1 MTRIITCLSLFTAV
15 PAFAADT
22 VPATRPSVNV
32 TPESGGEAIISPDG
46 TVQTVSPARV
56 AAEIEAAAAVLRDE
70 TSNGSVIG
78 RASMNGD
85 VCGLQFDREATGRR
99 AVQLAELYANCVR
112 AEAVRIG
119 AEGLATA
126 DRIDAEGRA
135 SNTAI
140 ALYLD
145 RDLHSEGNESATG
158 QAAAISALSDDEGG
172 SPGLGG
178 FGYGVPYGASP
189 FQAVQ
194 TAGLGWQAI
203 QAGQLAPPPVV
214 QPAATTSNT
223 APTKKTE
230 AKVEKVDPEVAAAKA
245 AIERAKAAAGKE

>member
-1 MTRIITCLSLFTAV
+1 MTRIITYLSLLAATV
-15 PAFAADT
+15 PAFAADAATAAKNQT
-22 VPATRPSVNV
+22 VSV
-32 TPESGGEAIISPDG
+32 TPEPGGEATVLPDG
-46 TVQTVSPARV
+46 TVQTVSPERV
-56 AAEIEAAAAVLRDE
+56 AAEIEANVATLRDE
-70 TSNGSVIG
+70 TNNGSVIG
-78 RASMNGD
+78 RGSMSGD
-85 VCGLQFDREATGRR
+85 VCGVQFDREATGRR

-112 AEAVRIG
+112 AEAV
-119 AEGLATA
+119 
-126 DRIDAEGRA
+126 RIDAEGRA

-223 APTKKTE
+223 APAEKAE
-230 AKVEKVDPEVAAAKA
+230 VKVEKVNTEVAAAKA